1 MKKKSNFYLIKYE
14 LLNCLY
20 NGYSLFF
27 GAIFPMLLFFLISQS
42 VVKDVPQDMRNQVK
56 TVIFLGMSMMV
67 PLAAIFLGH
76 SSTYSNEIEKK
87 IPIRLNLFGISY
99 NRVFTAKL
107 IANSIFLVFC
117 LLIFCSSLFFIDIL
131 KPTTSALLVWI
142 LVLFVFSGFLMALAH
157 GLASIFKEFGKTYAV
172 SMTIY
177 FAIMI
182 LGGMM
187 GIRLSDLPPFLQK
200 VSRYLPTTQMSEYYI
215 DFWAGKSYNAAPLIQ
230 SMLFFGSICVIV
242 LLISFRVNRR
252 KNSI

>member
-1 MKKKSNFYLIKYE
+1 
-14 LLNCLY
+14 
-20 NGYSLFF
+20 
-27 GAIFPMLLFFLISQS
+27 
-42 VVKDVPQDMRNQVK
+42 
-56 TVIFLGMSMMV
+56 
-67 PLAAIFLGH
+67 
-76 SSTYSNEIEKK
+76 
-87 IPIRLNLFGISY
+87 
-99 NRVFTAKL
+99 
-107 IANSIFLVFC
+107 
-117 LLIFCSSLFFIDIL
+117 
-131 KPTTSALLVWI
+131 
-142 LVLFVFSGFLMALAH
+142 MALAH